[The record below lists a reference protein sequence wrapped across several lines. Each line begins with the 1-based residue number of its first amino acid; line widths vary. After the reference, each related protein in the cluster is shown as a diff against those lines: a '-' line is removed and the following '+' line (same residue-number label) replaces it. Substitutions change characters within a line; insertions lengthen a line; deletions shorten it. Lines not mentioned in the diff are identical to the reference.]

1 MMRLNG
7 SIPLIET
14 QMRRILITIT
24 VSALLLTAC
33 TIYRIDVQQGNTLE
47 AEKVAQLKK
56 GMTKRQVQFL
66 LGTPML
72 TDPFHPSRWDYVY
85 TFKPGNRDMVKHHL
99 TLLFENDSLVTID
112 KSEMNPALMDG
123 KARFLQ

>member
-1 MMRLNG
+1 
-7 SIPLIET
+7 
-14 QMRRILITIT
+14 MRRILITILSST
-24 VSALLLTAC
+24 LLLSAC

-47 AEKVAQLKK
+47 AKKVAQLKT

-72 TDPFHPSRWDYVY
+72 QDPFHPSRWDYVY
-85 TFKPGNRDMVKHHL
+85 SFKPGNKDMVKHHL
-99 TLLFENDSLVTID
+99 TLHFDNDSLVTID

-123 KARFLQ
+123 KARTRQ